1 LETTKTVH
9 IWRDSP
15 NRDQREIR
23 KEISIAGQP
32 KITNVNSDVPQ
43 SVEIGRLSY
52 MASGKIIAPTL

>member
-1 LETTKTVH
+1 VH